1 MFIFLREPIMK
12 NLFNKTLKNV
22 LIVGTIISSAALS
35 HNALYAQTTDYA
47 TIANKYKADAKQD

>member
-1 MFIFLREPIMK
+1 MK